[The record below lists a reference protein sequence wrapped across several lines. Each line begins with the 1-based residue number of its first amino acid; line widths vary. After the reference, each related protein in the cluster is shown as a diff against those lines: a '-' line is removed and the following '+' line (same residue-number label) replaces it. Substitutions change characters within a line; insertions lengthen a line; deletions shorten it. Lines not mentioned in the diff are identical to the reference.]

1 MSSSTRCAV
10 IRSRFSDGSVRRARS
25 AGAYHGTVRVAPNEL
40 SHVQRHTL
48 SPSLF
53 ALDVVADL
61 TIGGPLRLL
70 QSGGTTSSG
79 SATSSRGQGPK
90 KDGGE
95 MHADM
100 AMFMAAGT
108 EATAMVLSRM
118 TSHLLRTPRALAL
131 LTKGILARF
140 ARSQDVS
147 VDGLAGLATL
157 VSLNPYLA
165 FTHPNNW
172 ARPTEFILERWLH
185 PEDPEWKDDKRD
197 YVRALLVRAENLHL
211 KGFTWEKGA
220 PVDSE
225 ADACEASMSDGGS
238 LEFYA

>member
-1 MSSSTRCAV
+1 MSTYATKARE
-10 IRSRFSDGSVRRARS
+10 IRG
-25 AGAYHGTVRVAPNEL
+25 GLP
-40 SHVQRHTL
+40 RHR
-48 SPSLF
+48 P
-53 ALDVVADL
+53 
-61 TIGGPLRLL
+61 R
-70 QSGGTTSSG
+70 
-79 SATSSRGQGPK
+79 PK

-211 KGFTWEKGA
+211 KGPGRGLSSACFRANSAALRPGDVSRDGRLGGA
-220 PVDSE
+220 EVLVHVGEGRPR
-225 ADACEASMSDGGS
+225 
-238 LEFYA
+238 